1 MKYKIAVTG
10 KRKLW
15 FLLSALFILP
25 GLISLMVQGLNL
37 GIDFKGGLLL
47 QLQFEET
54 VEVENV
60 RNVLAQFD
68 LEQSAIQSSE
78 SSNIIIRTQNLE
90 DDQRQ
95 EVLAA
100 LEEKLGNYE
109 IMRMQRVGA
118 VISSELRN
126 AAFLALFIAGLL
138 MIAYITVRFE
148 FKFAVAAVLALLYDV
163 LVVIGVFSIFQ
174 IEVDSTF
181 IAAILTIVGYSVND
195 TIVFFDR
202 IRENLKGYRK
212 GLVAPIVDAS
222 VNHVLLRAINTSVTT
237 LFGIVALLFFGG
249 ETTKVFALAL
259 FLGVLVGT
267 FSSVFIAPN
276 IWALWRDCAEEK
288 RLAAYGQTK

>member
-15 FLLSALFILP
+15 FLLAALFILP

-212 GLVAPIVDAS
+212 GLVAPIVDES
-222 VNHVLLRAINTSVTT
+222 VNQVLLRAINTSVTT

-249 ETTKVFALAL
+249 ETTKIFALAL
-259 FLGVLVGT
+259 FLGVLFGT
-267 FSSVFIAPN
+267 YSSIFIATN
-276 IWALWRDCAEEK
+276 IWALWRDRAEEK